1 MKKKFFSLII
11 TVLLLTGC
19 GGSTT
24 ENKTPDTETA
34 HTMQEESGAKSE
46 ENKFPGSYTVPDG
59 WIKSD
64 EYSTDEKIF
73 YVQEG
78 HENDTLPDN
87 ISVNIGSNKYSA
99 DEHSKFKD
107 AILSQLL
114 FQLNGT
120 EATLN
125 GDGTYTKQGYTEYI
139 FTIEDSDAV
148 TKQYYIIDDYR
159 YCLIHLTN
167 YTLSENAYA
176 AVQEIADSFV
186 WQKDEDI
193 EGGGKT

>member
-1 MKKKFFSLII
+1 M
-11 TVLLLTGC
+11 
-19 GGSTT
+19 
-24 ENKTPDTETA
+24 
-34 HTMQEESGAKSE
+34 
-46 ENKFPGSYTVPDG
+46 
-59 WIKSD
+59 
-64 EYSTDEKIF
+64 
-73 YVQEG
+73 QEG

-107 AILSQLL
+107 AILNQLL
-114 FQLNGT
+114 FQLTGT
-120 EATLN
+120 NATLN
-125 GDGTYTKQGYTEYI
+125 GDGTYPEQGYTEYI

-167 YTLSENAYA
+167 YTLSENAYD